1 MIDFQFTEKDRVI
14 LDEARR
20 QAKLATKYAREFEL
34 NEDRLLPEEY
44 PEAAGQPD
52 VHGLLDKYEGEISG
66 RKIIEALI
74 YLEEWYG
81 GVPLR
86 EKKYSLGNTV
96 LRIAGTEE
104 QAARW
109 GKNVIA
115 IGLTEPSGGSD
126 PASVRTTATYDPKTD
141 EWVLNGEK
149 IFITYGEGSDS
160 VLVLARMIRPS
171 EPPALSTFMV
181 DKGTPGF
188 AVSPQVKKMGIRWE
202 DTTGLS
208 FSDCR
213 IPAFNHIA
221 GDLKKTLQSFSESRP
236 IVGSFALGVAR
247 GALDFTWA
255 RLAEVGITPDYNAS
269 ATQQSA
275 VADRLLRLEAE
286 WEATWLAVV
295 RAKWVEQ
302 KDGPGKIDSSIAKMM
317 GGRLARRVT
326 QACIEIIGAA
336 GLSEDYELEK
346 RFRDARIFDI
356 YEGTGDIQRL
366 IIARHLLEYTPR
378 DLN

>member
-1 MIDFQFTEKDRVI
+1 MINFKLTDKDREI

-20 QAKLATKYAREFEL
+20 QARLAKKYERDFEQ
-34 NEDRLLPEEY
+34 NEDKLLPHQY
-44 PEAAGQPD
+44 PEAEGQID
-52 VHGLLDKYEGEISG
+52 VHGLLDKYENDISG

-96 LRIAGTEE
+96 LRIAGTPE
-104 QAARW
+104 QEARW
-109 GKNVIA
+109 QSKVIA

-149 IFITYGEGSDS
+149 IFITYGEGSDA
-160 VLVLARMIRPS
+160 VLVLARMVRPG
-171 EPPALSTFMV
+171 EKPALSTFMV

-188 AVSPQVKKMGIRWE
+188 AVSPQVRKMGIRWE

-255 RLAEVGITPDYNAS
+255 KLAEIGITPNYNAS

-317 GGRLARRVT
+317 AGRLGRRVT

-366 IIARHLLEYTPR
+366 IIARHLLDYTPR